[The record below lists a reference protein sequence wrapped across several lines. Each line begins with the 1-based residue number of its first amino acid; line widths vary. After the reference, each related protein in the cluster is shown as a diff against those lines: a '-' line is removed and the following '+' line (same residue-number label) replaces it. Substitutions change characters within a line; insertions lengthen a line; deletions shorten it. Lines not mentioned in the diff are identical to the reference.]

1 MNSAVYDITVGGTL
15 RRVRVTRMPV
25 DSDPTG
31 PLYEVQVDGGPVVH
45 INAVRPVQD
54 VLSLII
60 DDQCWEAGLVARDDG
75 FEVELL
81 GVRHEVEVLDPKRK
95 ALRMTA
101 GAGGVSLI
109 SRMPGRVM
117 KLLVAVGDVIKKGQ
131 PMIVVEA
138 MKMENELKS
147 PADGTV
153 SAIKV
158 AVGDLIETRALLI
171 ELA

>member
-1 MNSAVYDITVGGTL
+1 MNSAVYDITVGGTC

-25 DSDPTG
+25 DTDPTG
-31 PLYEVQVDGGPVVH
+31 PRYEVQVDGGPILHV
-45 INAVRPVQD
+45 NAVRPVQD
-54 VLSLII
+54 VLSMLI
-60 DDQCWEAGLVARDDG
+60 DDRCWEAGLVSREDG

-95 ALRMTA
+95 ALRMAVGAA
-101 GAGGVSLI
+101 GVALI

-117 KLLVAVGDVIKKGQ
+117 KLLVAVGDVVKKGQ
-131 PMIVVEA
+131 PMMVVEA

-153 SAIKV
+153 SSIKV
-158 AVGDLIETRALLI
+158 AVGDLVEARALLI
-171 ELA
+171 ELG